1 MIERGTLTCP
11 MHAWQFDVVTG
22 TNLAGG
28 GGLRVYDV
36 CEIEGGVWV
45 RSSDIA

>member
-1 MIERGTLTCP
+1 